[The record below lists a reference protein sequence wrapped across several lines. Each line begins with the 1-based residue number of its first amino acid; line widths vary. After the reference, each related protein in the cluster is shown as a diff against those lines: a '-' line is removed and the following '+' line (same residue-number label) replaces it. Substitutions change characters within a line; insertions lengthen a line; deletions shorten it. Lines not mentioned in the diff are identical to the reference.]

1 MEVKEFFKRLSKK
14 EYDTLEKELL
24 KDYRKNM
31 DIHSRFLLGICYS
44 KQYKRKD
51 DAIIIFKE
59 LMNTDSKHP
68 NMYLFV
74 AKHTQSNIESSKIIK
89 EGLKFFPDNARLKNQ
104 LLFYIDDTEKE
115 IYFEQL
121 KKNNEVSLSGLIR
134 MMSFYFKKEEYE
146 KAYLLIKELEITDDI
161 VPKADLKFLKILIP
175 YLAKKE
181 IDESVI
187 NSFIVVDN
195 NTLQGL
201 IVRLIEIDLK
211 DDNNIAKK
219 LLEQLNY
226 ISQYENPF
234 LEVVNL
240 TDDNHSFFAIAN
252 VFYTI
257 LNRLESKFDN
267 EIYKRKIKLISA
279 FQKLVWEED
288 FTKQYLRQTQKL
300 IEEELKKNNNNKV
313 LYSNLISIN
322 EKLGNNKKY
331 FDAYIR
337 GINYVGF
344 ENICFDNF
352 SDSELDYVVNYIT
365 TNVRIYDFNCNEH
378 QNLIENLIFSLHNR
392 KKYSSIVKISENIDY
407 KKLKYLNFGFE
418 LAFALNEHGKD
429 SKAKEIYEEY
439 LETHPN
445 SDAVLNNLGVIYENE
460 GNFEKALDYYEKS
473 ENLYPSKTSANNI
486 LRSKKLIEQRK
497 KEIEIE
503 EKSLEY
509 LQSENIWIINRIKL
523 FYEEADKTG
532 NIICPYKKLPI
543 VLKCNEEKANDVLK
557 QFVDKGYIFR
567 NKNHNYDT
575 NASVYKKNFS
585 IEKRINEMEKENELI
600 SSFTDNLNG
609 FTIDNL
615 LSIEYLK
622 ILSKLNS
629 VKKKKIKDI
638 FIRDYNE
645 LVFNY
650 LSSQQKTTILMSG
663 TIIELLLLYIL
674 DKQKVIEYKVGPKQ
688 KKKKVIE
695 MDITEML
702 EICDK
707 ERLIQN
713 TPQKFMD
720 GMKQFRNFIHP
731 GKELREKALDIDKS
745 TVELSFSIVNWLIL
759 NIDLK

>member
-1 MEVKEFFKRLSKK
+1 MEDREFFKRLSKK
-14 EYDTLEKELL
+14 EYDALEKELL
-24 KDYRKNM
+24 KDYRKTR

-44 KQYKRKD
+44 EQYKRKD
-51 DAIIIFKE
+51 DAITIFKE

-89 EGLKFFPDNARLKNQ
+89 EGLKFFPDNNRLKNQ
-104 LLFYIDDTEKE
+104 LLFYTDDNNKEK
-115 IYFEQL
+115 YFEQL
-121 KKNNEVSLSGLIR
+121 KKDNVVSLSGLIR
-134 MMSFYFKKEEYE
+134 MIAFYFKKEEYE
-146 KAYLLIKELEITDDI
+146 KASILMEELEITDNI
-161 VPKADLKFLKILIP
+161 VPKTDLEFLKILIP

-181 IDESVI
+181 INESAI

-211 DDNNIAKK
+211 DDNIIATK

-234 LEVVNL
+234 LEIINF
-240 TDDNHSFFAIAN
+240 TDENHSFFTIDN
-252 VFYTI
+252 IFYTI
-257 LNRLESKFDN
+257 LNRLECKFEND
-267 EIYKRKIKLISA
+267 IYKRKIKLISA
-279 FQKLVWEED
+279 FQKFLWEED
-288 FTKQYLRQTQKL
+288 VTKQFLRQTQKL
-300 IEEELKKNNNNKV
+300 IEEELKNNNDKA
-313 LYSNLISIN
+313 LYLNLININ

-337 GINYVGF
+337 GINYVGV

-352 SDSELDYVVNYIT
+352 NDSELDYVVNYII
-365 TNVRIYDFNCNEH
+365 TNVRIYDFNCNEY
-378 QNLIENLIFSLHNR
+378 QNLIQNLIFSLHNR
-392 KKYSSIVKISENIDY
+392 KQYSSIVKISENIDY

-418 LAFALNEHGKD
+418 LAYALKEQGKD

-439 LETHPN
+439 LEIHPN

-460 GNFEKALDYYEKS
+460 GDFEKALDYYEKS
-473 ENLYPSKTSANNI
+473 ENLSPSKISANNI
-486 LRSKKLIEQRK
+486 LRSKELIEQRK
-497 KEIEIE
+497 KEKELE

-509 LQSENIWIINRIKL
+509 LQLENIWIINRIKL
-523 FYEEADKTG
+523 FYEETDDVG

-543 VLKCNEEKANDVLK
+543 VLKCNEDKANDVLK
-557 QFVDKGYIFR
+557 QFIDKGYIFR

-585 IEKRINEMEKENELI
+585 IEKRINEMEKKNELI

-629 VKKKKIKDI
+629 IKKKTIKDI

-650 LSSQQKTTILMSG
+650 LSNQQKTTILMSG

-674 DKQKVIEYKVGPKQ
+674 DKQKVIKYKVGPKQ
-688 KKKKVIE
+688 KEKKVIE

-702 EICDK
+702 EVCDK
-707 ERLIQN
+707 EQLIQN
-713 TPQKFMD
+713 TPKKFMD

-731 GKELREKALDIDKS
+731 GKELREKTLDIDKS

-759 NIDLK
+759 NINLK

>member
-1 MEVKEFFKRLSKK
+1 MEDKEFFKRLSKK
-14 EYDTLEKELL
+14 EYDALEKELL
-24 KDYRKNM
+24 KDYRKTK
-31 DIHSRFLLGICYS
+31 DVHSRFLLGICYS
-44 KQYKRKD
+44 EQYKRKD
-51 DAIIIFKE
+51 DAITIFKD
-59 LMNTDSKHP
+59 LMNTDIKHP

-89 EGLKFFPDNARLKNQ
+89 EGLKFFPDNTRLKNE
-104 LLFYIDDTEKE
+104 LLFYIDDSEKE

-121 KKNNEVSLSGLIR
+121 RKNKEVSSSGLIR
-134 MMSFYFKKEEYE
+134 MISFYFKKEEYE
-146 KAYLLIKELEITDDI
+146 KSSLLMEELEITDNI
-161 VPKADLKFLKILIP
+161 VPKTDLEFLKIILP
-175 YLAKKE
+175 YLAQKE
-181 IDESVI
+181 IDENVI

-211 DDNNIAKK
+211 DDNVLATK

-234 LEVVNL
+234 LEIVDF
-240 TDDNHSFFAIAN
+240 TDGNHSFFTIDN
-252 VFYTI
+252 IFYTI

-267 EIYKRKIKLISA
+267 ETCKRKIKLISA
-279 FQKLVWEED
+279 FQKLSWEED
-288 FTKQYLRQTQKL
+288 VSKHYLKQIQKL
-300 IEEELKKNNNNKV
+300 IEEELKNNNDKS
-313 LYSNLISIN
+313 LYLNLININ

-331 FDAYIR
+331 FDVYIS
-337 GINYVGF
+337 GINYVGT
-344 ENICFDNF
+344 EDISFDNF
-352 SDSELDYVVNYIT
+352 NDSELDYVVNYIVS
-365 TNVRIYDFNCNEH
+365 NVRIYDFNCNDY
-378 QNLIENLIFSLHNR
+378 QNLIENLIFTLHNR
-392 KKYSSIVKISENIDY
+392 KQYSSVVKISENIDY

-418 LAFALNEHGKD
+418 LAFALKEQGKD
-429 SKAKEIYEEY
+429 SKAKELYEEY
-439 LETHPN
+439 LEMYPN

-460 GNFEKALDYYEKS
+460 GDFEKALEYYEKS
-473 ENLYPSKTSANNI
+473 EGLSPSKVSENNI
-486 LRSKKLIEQRK
+486 LRSKELIEQRK
-497 KEIEIE
+497 KEKEQE

-509 LQSENIWIINRIKL
+509 FQLENVWIINRIKL
-523 FYEEADKTG
+523 FYEEADDVG
-532 NIICPYKKLPI
+532 NIICPYKKLPL
-543 VLKCNEEKANDVLK
+543 VLKCNEDKANDVLK
-557 QFVDKGYIFR
+557 QFIDKGYVFR

-585 IEKRINEMEKENELI
+585 IEKRINEMEKENKLI

-629 VKKKKIKDI
+629 IKKKKIKDI

-650 LSSQQKTTILMSG
+650 LSNQQKTTILMSG

-674 DKQKVIEYKVGPKQ
+674 DKQKIIKYKVGAKQ
-688 KKKKVIE
+688 KEKKVTE

-702 EICDK
+702 EVCDK
-707 ERLIQN
+707 EQLIKN
-713 TPQKFMD
+713 APKKFMD

-731 GKELREKALDIDKS
+731 GKELREKTLDIDKS
-745 TVELSFSIVNWLIL
+745 TVELSFNIVNWLIL

>member
-1 MEVKEFFKRLSKK
+1 MEDKEFFKRLSKK
-14 EYDTLEKELL
+14 EYDALEKELL
-24 KDYRKNM
+24 KDYKKTK
-31 DIHSRFLLGICYS
+31 DVHSRFLLGICYS

-51 DAIIIFKE
+51 DAITIFKD
-59 LMNTDSKHP
+59 LMNTDIKHP

-89 EGLKFFPDNARLKNQ
+89 EGLKFFPDNTRLKNE
-104 LLFYIDDTEKE
+104 LLFYIDDSEKE

-121 KKNNEVSLSGLIR
+121 RKNKEVSSSGLIR
-134 MMSFYFKKEEYE
+134 MISFYFKKEEYE
-146 KAYLLIKELEITDDI
+146 KASLLMKELEITDNI
-161 VPKADLKFLKILIP
+161 VSKTDLEFLKIVLP
-175 YLAKKE
+175 YLAQKE
-181 IDESVI
+181 IDENVI

-211 DDNNIAKK
+211 DDNVLATK

-226 ISQYENPF
+226 ISQYEKPF
-234 LEVVNL
+234 LEIVDF
-240 TDDNHSFFAIAN
+240 TDGNHSFFTIDN
-252 VFYTI
+252 IFYTI

-267 EIYKRKIKLISA
+267 ETCKRKIKLISA
-279 FQKLVWEED
+279 FQKLSWEED
-288 FTKQYLRQTQKL
+288 VSKHYLKQIQKL
-300 IEEELKKNNNNKV
+300 IEEELKNNNDKS
-313 LYSNLISIN
+313 LYLNLININ

-331 FDAYIR
+331 FDVYIS
-337 GINYVGF
+337 GINYVGT
-344 ENICFDNF
+344 EDISFDNF
-352 SDSELDYVVNYIT
+352 NDSELDYVVNYIVS
-365 TNVRIYDFNCNEH
+365 NVRIYDFNCNKY
-378 QNLIENLIFSLHNR
+378 QKLIENLIFTLHNR
-392 KKYSSIVKISENIDY
+392 KQYSSVVKISENIDY

-418 LAFALNEHGKD
+418 LAFALKEQGKD
-429 SKAKEIYEEY
+429 SKAKELYEEY
-439 LETHPN
+439 LEMYPN

-460 GNFEKALDYYEKS
+460 GDFEKALEYYEKS
-473 ENLYPSKTSANNI
+473 ESLSPSKVSENNI
-486 LRSKKLIEQRK
+486 LRSKELIGQRK
-497 KEIEIE
+497 KEKEQE

-509 LQSENIWIINRIKL
+509 FQLENVWIINRIKL
-523 FYEEADKTG
+523 FYEEADDVG
-532 NIICPYKKLPI
+532 NIICPYKKLPL
-543 VLKCNEEKANDVLK
+543 VLKCNEDKANDVLK
-557 QFVDKGYIFR
+557 QFIDKGYVFR

-585 IEKRINEMEKENELI
+585 IEKRINEMEKENKLI

-629 VKKKKIKDI
+629 IKKKKIKDI

-650 LSSQQKTTILMSG
+650 LSNQQKTTILMSG

-674 DKQKVIEYKVGPKQ
+674 DKQKIIKYKVGTKQ
-688 KKKKVIE
+688 KEKKVTE

-702 EICDK
+702 EVCDK
-707 ERLIQN
+707 EQLIKN
-713 TPQKFMD
+713 APKKFMD

-731 GKELREKALDIDKS
+731 GKELREKTLDIDKS
-745 TVELSFSIVNWLIL
+745 TVELSFNIVNWLIL

>member
-1 MEVKEFFKRLSKK
+1 L
-14 EYDTLEKELL
+14 
-24 KDYRKNM
+24 
-31 DIHSRFLLGICYS
+31 
-44 KQYKRKD
+44 
-51 DAIIIFKE
+51 
-59 LMNTDSKHP
+59 
-68 NMYLFV
+68 
-74 AKHTQSNIESSKIIK
+74 
-89 EGLKFFPDNARLKNQ
+89 GLKFFPDNNRLKNQ
-104 LLFYIDDTEKE
+104 LLFYIDDNNKEK
-115 IYFEQL
+115 YFEQL
-121 KKNNEVSLSGLIR
+121 KKDNAVSLSGLIR
-134 MMSFYFKKEEYE
+134 MIALYFKKEEYE
-146 KAYLLIKELEITDDI
+146 KASLLIEELEITDDI
-161 VPKADLKFLKILIP
+161 VPKTDLEFLKILIP

-181 IDESVI
+181 INESTI
-187 NSFIVVDN
+187 NSFIVLDN

-211 DDNNIAKK
+211 DDNILATK

-234 LEVVNL
+234 LEIINF
-240 TDDNHSFFAIAN
+240 TDENHSFFSIDN
-252 VFYTI
+252 IFYNI
-257 LNRLESKFDN
+257 LNRLESKFEND
-267 EIYKRKIKLISA
+267 ICKRKIKLIGA
-279 FQKLVWEED
+279 FQKFIWEED
-288 FTKQYLRQTQKL
+288 VTRQFLKQTQKL
-300 IEEELKKNNNNKV
+300 VEEELKNNNDKS
-313 LYSNLISIN
+313 LYLNLININ

-337 GINYVGF
+337 GINYIGV

-352 SDSELDYVVNYIT
+352 NDSELDYVVNYII
-365 TNVRIYDFNCNEH
+365 TNVRIYDFNCNEY
-378 QNLIENLIFSLHNR
+378 QNLIENLVFSLHNR
-392 KKYSSIVKISENIDY
+392 KQYSSIVKISENIDY

-418 LAFALNEHGKD
+418 LAFALKEQGKD
-429 SKAKEIYEEY
+429 SKAKEIYEKY
-439 LETHPN
+439 LEIHPN

-460 GNFEKALDYYEKS
+460 GDFEKALDYYEKS
-473 ENLYPSKTSANNI
+473 ENLSPSKVSANNI
-486 LRSKKLIEQRK
+486 LRSKELIEQRK
-497 KEIEIE
+497 KEKELE

-509 LQSENIWIINRIKL
+509 LQLENIWIINRIKL
-523 FYEEADKTG
+523 FYEEADDVG

-543 VLKCNEEKANDVLK
+543 VLKCNEDKANDVLK
-557 QFVDKGYIFR
+557 QFIDKGYIFR

-629 VKKKKIKDI
+629 IKKKTIKDI

-650 LSSQQKTTILMSG
+650 LSNQKKTTILMSG

-674 DKQKVIEYKVGPKQ
+674 DKQKIIKYKVGPKQ
-688 KKKKVIE
+688 KEKKVIE
-695 MDITEML
+695 MDITEMI
-702 EICDK
+702 EVCDK
-707 ERLIQN
+707 EQLIQN
-713 TPQKFMD
+713 TPKKFMD

-731 GKELREKALDIDKS
+731 GKELREKTFDIDKS

-759 NIDLK
+759 NINLK

>member
-1 MEVKEFFKRLSKK
+1 MEDKEFFKRLSKK
-14 EYDTLEKELL
+14 EYDALEKELL
-24 KDYRKNM
+24 KDYRKTK
-31 DIHSRFLLGICYS
+31 DVHSRFLLGICYS
-44 KQYKRKD
+44 EQYKRKD
-51 DAIIIFKE
+51 DAITIFKD
-59 LMNTDSKHP
+59 LMNTDIKHP

-89 EGLKFFPDNARLKNQ
+89 EGLKFFPDNTRLKNE
-104 LLFYIDDTEKE
+104 LLFYIDDSEKE

-121 KKNNEVSLSGLIR
+121 RKNKEVSSSGLIR
-134 MMSFYFKKEEYE
+134 MISFYFKKEEYE
-146 KAYLLIKELEITDDI
+146 KASLLMKELEITDNI
-161 VPKADLKFLKILIP
+161 VSKTDLEFLKIVLP
-175 YLAKKE
+175 YLAQKE
-181 IDESVI
+181 IDENVI

-211 DDNNIAKK
+211 DDNVLATK

-234 LEVVNL
+234 LEIVDF
-240 TDDNHSFFAIAN
+240 TDRNHSFFTIDN
-252 VFYTI
+252 IFYTV

-267 EIYKRKIKLISA
+267 ETCKRKIKLISA
-279 FQKLVWEED
+279 FQKLSWEED
-288 FTKQYLRQTQKL
+288 VSKHYLKQIQKL
-300 IEEELKKNNNNKV
+300 IEEELKNNDDKS
-313 LYSNLISIN
+313 LYLNLININ

-331 FDAYIR
+331 FDVYIS
-337 GINYVGF
+337 GINYVGT
-344 ENICFDNF
+344 EDISFDNF
-352 SDSELDYVVNYIT
+352 NDSELDYVVNYIVS
-365 TNVRIYDFNCNEH
+365 NARIYDFNCNKY
-378 QNLIENLIFSLHNR
+378 QKLIENLIFTLHNR
-392 KKYSSIVKISENIDY
+392 KQYSSVVKISENIDY

-418 LAFALNEHGKD
+418 LAYALKEQGKD
-429 SKAKEIYEEY
+429 SKAKELYEEY
-439 LETHPN
+439 LEMYPN

-460 GNFEKALDYYEKS
+460 GDFEKALEYYEKS
-473 ENLYPSKTSANNI
+473 ESLSPSKVSENNI
-486 LRSKKLIEQRK
+486 LRSKELIEQRK
-497 KEIEIE
+497 KEKEQE

-509 LQSENIWIINRIKL
+509 FQLENVWIINRIKL
-523 FYEEADKTG
+523 FYEEADDVG
-532 NIICPYKKLPI
+532 NIICPYKKLPL
-543 VLKCNEEKANDVLK
+543 VLKCNEDKANDVLK
-557 QFVDKGYIFR
+557 QFIDKGYVFR

-585 IEKRINEMEKENELI
+585 IEKRINEMEKENKLI

-629 VKKKKIKDI
+629 IKKKKIKDI

-650 LSSQQKTTILMSG
+650 LSNQQKTTILMSG

-674 DKQKVIEYKVGPKQ
+674 DKQKIIKYKVGTKQ
-688 KKKKVIE
+688 KEKKVTE

-702 EICDK
+702 EVCDK
-707 ERLIQN
+707 EQLIKN
-713 TPQKFMD
+713 APKKFMD

-731 GKELREKALDIDKS
+731 GKELREKTLDIDKS
-745 TVELSFSIVNWLIL
+745 TVELSFNIVNWLIL

>member
-1 MEVKEFFKRLSKK
+1 MEDKEFFKRLSKK
-14 EYDTLEKELL
+14 EYDALEKELL
-24 KDYRKNM
+24 KDYRKTK
-31 DIHSRFLLGICYS
+31 DVHSRFLLGICYS
-44 KQYKRKD
+44 EQYKRKD
-51 DAIIIFKE
+51 DAITIFKD
-59 LMNTDSKHP
+59 LMNTDIKHP

-89 EGLKFFPDNARLKNQ
+89 EGLKFFPDNTRLKNE
-104 LLFYIDDTEKE
+104 LLFYIDDSEKE

-121 KKNNEVSLSGLIR
+121 RKNKEVSSSGLIR
-134 MMSFYFKKEEYE
+134 MISFYFKKEEYE
-146 KAYLLIKELEITDDI
+146 KASLLMEELEITDNI
-161 VPKADLKFLKILIP
+161 VPKTYLEFLKIILP
-175 YLAKKE
+175 YLAQKE
-181 IDESVI
+181 IDENVI

-211 DDNNIAKK
+211 DDNVLATK

-234 LEVVNL
+234 LEIVDF
-240 TDDNHSFFAIAN
+240 TDGNHSFFTIDN
-252 VFYTI
+252 IFYTI

-267 EIYKRKIKLISA
+267 ETCKRKIKLISA
-279 FQKLVWEED
+279 FQKLSWEED
-288 FTKQYLRQTQKL
+288 VSKHYLKQIQKL
-300 IEEELKKNNNNKV
+300 IEEELKNNNDKS
-313 LYSNLISIN
+313 LYLNLININ

-331 FDAYIR
+331 FDVYIS
-337 GINYVGF
+337 GINYVGT
-344 ENICFDNF
+344 EDISFDNF
-352 SDSELDYVVNYIT
+352 NDSELDYVVNYIVS
-365 TNVRIYDFNCNEH
+365 NVRIYDFNCNEY
-378 QNLIENLIFSLHNR
+378 QNLIENLIFTLHNR
-392 KKYSSIVKISENIDY
+392 KQYSSVVKISENIDY

-418 LAFALNEHGKD
+418 LAFALREQGKD
-429 SKAKEIYEEY
+429 SKAKELYEEY
-439 LETHPN
+439 LEMYPN

-460 GNFEKALDYYEKS
+460 GDFEKALEYYEKS
-473 ENLYPSKTSANNI
+473 ESLSPSKVSENNI
-486 LRSKKLIEQRK
+486 LRSKELIEQRK
-497 KEIEIE
+497 KEKEQE

-509 LQSENIWIINRIKL
+509 FQLENVWIINRIKL
-523 FYEEADKTG
+523 FYEEADDVG
-532 NIICPYKKLPI
+532 NIICPYKKLPL
-543 VLKCNEEKANDVLK
+543 VLKCNEDKANEVLK
-557 QFVDKGYIFR
+557 QFIDKGYVFR

-585 IEKRINEMEKENELI
+585 IEKRINEMEKENKLI

-629 VKKKKIKDI
+629 IKKKKIKDI

-650 LSSQQKTTILMSG
+650 LSNQQKTTILMSG

-674 DKQKVIEYKVGPKQ
+674 DKQKIIKYKVGTKQ
-688 KKKKVIE
+688 KEKKVTE

-702 EICDK
+702 EVCDK
-707 ERLIQN
+707 EQLIKN
-713 TPQKFMD
+713 APKKFMD

-731 GKELREKALDIDKS
+731 GKELREKTLDIDKS
-745 TVELSFSIVNWLIL
+745 TVELSFNIVNWLIL

>member
-1 MEVKEFFKRLSKK
+1 MEDKEFFKRLSKK
-14 EYDTLEKELL
+14 EYDALEKELL
-24 KDYRKNM
+24 KDYRKTK
-31 DIHSRFLLGICYS
+31 DVHSRFLLGICYS

-51 DAIIIFKE
+51 DAITIFKD
-59 LMNTDSKHP
+59 LMNTDIKHP

-89 EGLKFFPDNARLKNQ
+89 EGLKFFPDNTRLKNE
-104 LLFYIDDTEKE
+104 LLFYIDDSEKE

-121 KKNNEVSLSGLIR
+121 RKNKEVSSSGLIR
-134 MMSFYFKKEEYE
+134 MISFYFKKEEYE
-146 KAYLLIKELEITDDI
+146 KASLLMKELEITDNI
-161 VPKADLKFLKILIP
+161 VSKTDLEFLKIVLP
-175 YLAKKE
+175 YLAQKE
-181 IDESVI
+181 IDENVI

-211 DDNNIAKK
+211 DDNVLATK

-226 ISQYENPF
+226 ISQYEKPF
-234 LEVVNL
+234 LEIVDF
-240 TDDNHSFFAIAN
+240 TDGNHSFFTIDN
-252 VFYTI
+252 IFYTI

-267 EIYKRKIKLISA
+267 ETCKRKIKLISA
-279 FQKLVWEED
+279 FQKLSWEED
-288 FTKQYLRQTQKL
+288 VSKHYLKQIQKL
-300 IEEELKKNNNNKV
+300 IEEELKNNTDKS
-313 LYSNLISIN
+313 LYLNLININ

-331 FDAYIR
+331 FDVYIS
-337 GINYVGF
+337 GINYVGT
-344 ENICFDNF
+344 EDISFDNF
-352 SDSELDYVVNYIT
+352 NDSELDYVVNYIVS
-365 TNVRIYDFNCNEH
+365 NVRIYDFNCNKY
-378 QNLIENLIFSLHNR
+378 QKLIENLIFTLHNR
-392 KKYSSIVKISENIDY
+392 KQYSSVVKISENIDY

-418 LAFALNEHGKD
+418 LAFALKEQGKD
-429 SKAKEIYEEY
+429 SKAKELYEEY
-439 LETHPN
+439 LEMYPN

-460 GNFEKALDYYEKS
+460 GDFEKALEYYEKS
-473 ENLYPSKTSANNI
+473 ESLSPSKVSENNI
-486 LRSKKLIEQRK
+486 LRSKELIGQRK
-497 KEIEIE
+497 KEKEQE

-509 LQSENIWIINRIKL
+509 FQLENVWIINRIKL
-523 FYEEADKTG
+523 FYEEADDVG
-532 NIICPYKKLPI
+532 NIICPYKKLPL
-543 VLKCNEEKANDVLK
+543 VLKCNEDKANDVLK
-557 QFVDKGYIFR
+557 QFIDKGYVFR

-585 IEKRINEMEKENELI
+585 IEKRINEMEKENKLI

-629 VKKKKIKDI
+629 IKKKKIKDI

-650 LSSQQKTTILMSG
+650 LSNQQKTTILMSG

-674 DKQKVIEYKVGPKQ
+674 DKQKIIKYKVGTKQ
-688 KKKKVIE
+688 KEKKVTE

-702 EICDK
+702 EVCDK
-707 ERLIQN
+707 EQLIKN
-713 TPQKFMD
+713 APKKFMD

-731 GKELREKALDIDKS
+731 GKELREKTLDIDKS
-745 TVELSFSIVNWLIL
+745 TVELSFNIVNWLIL

>member
-1 MEVKEFFKRLSKK
+1 MEDREFFKRLSKK
-14 EYDTLEKELL
+14 EYDALEKELL
-24 KDYRKNM
+24 KDYRKTR

-44 KQYKRKD
+44 EQYKRKD
-51 DAIIIFKE
+51 DAITIFKE

-89 EGLKFFPDNARLKNQ
+89 EGLKFFPDNNRLKNQ
-104 LLFYIDDTEKE
+104 LLFYTDDNNKEK
-115 IYFEQL
+115 YFEQL
-121 KKNNEVSLSGLIR
+121 KKDNVVSLSGLIR
-134 MMSFYFKKEEYE
+134 MIAFYFKKEEYE
-146 KAYLLIKELEITDDI
+146 KASILMEELEITDNI
-161 VPKADLKFLKILIP
+161 VPKTDLEFLKILIP

-181 IDESVI
+181 INESAI

-211 DDNNIAKK
+211 DDNIIATK

-234 LEVVNL
+234 LEIINF
-240 TDDNHSFFAIAN
+240 TDENHSFFTIDN
-252 VFYTI
+252 IFYTI
-257 LNRLESKFDN
+257 LNRLECKFEND
-267 EIYKRKIKLISA
+267 IYKRKIKLISA
-279 FQKLVWEED
+279 FQKFLWEED
-288 FTKQYLRQTQKL
+288 VTKQFLRQTQKL
-300 IEEELKKNNNNKV
+300 IEEELKNNNDKA
-313 LYSNLISIN
+313 LYLNLININ

-337 GINYVGF
+337 GINYVGV

-352 SDSELDYVVNYIT
+352 NDSELDYVVNYII
-365 TNVRIYDFNCNEH
+365 TNVRIYDFNCNEY
-378 QNLIENLIFSLHNR
+378 QNLIQNLIFSLHNR
-392 KKYSSIVKISENIDY
+392 KQYSSIVKISENIDY

-418 LAFALNEHGKD
+418 LAYALKEQGKD

-439 LETHPN
+439 LEIHPN

-460 GNFEKALDYYEKS
+460 GDFEKALDYYEKS
-473 ENLYPSKTSANNI
+473 ENLSPSKISANNI
-486 LRSKKLIEQRK
+486 LRSKELIEQRK
-497 KEIEIE
+497 KEKELE

-509 LQSENIWIINRIKL
+509 LQLENIWIINRIKL
-523 FYEEADKTG
+523 FYEEADDVG

-543 VLKCNEEKANDVLK
+543 VLKCNEDKANDVLK
-557 QFVDKGYIFR
+557 QFIDKGYIFR

-629 VKKKKIKDI
+629 IKKKTIKDI

-650 LSSQQKTTILMSG
+650 LSNQQKTTILMSG

-674 DKQKVIEYKVGPKQ
+674 DKQKVIKYKVGPKQ
-688 KKKKVIE
+688 KEKKVIE

-702 EICDK
+702 EVCDK
-707 ERLIQN
+707 EQLIQN
-713 TPQKFMD
+713 TPKKFMD

-731 GKELREKALDIDKS
+731 GKELREKTLDIDKS

-759 NIDLK
+759 NINLK

>member
-1 MEVKEFFKRLSKK
+1 MEDREFFKRLSKK
-14 EYDTLEKELL
+14 EYDALEKELL
-24 KDYRKNM
+24 KDYRKTR

-44 KQYKRKD
+44 EQYKRKD
-51 DAIIIFKE
+51 DAITIFKE

-89 EGLKFFPDNARLKNQ
+89 EGLKFFPDNNRLKNQ
-104 LLFYIDDTEKE
+104 LLFYTDDNNKEK
-115 IYFEQL
+115 YFEQL
-121 KKNNEVSLSGLIR
+121 KKDNVVSLSGLIR
-134 MMSFYFKKEEYE
+134 MIAFYFKKEEYE
-146 KAYLLIKELEITDDI
+146 KASILMEELEITDNI
-161 VPKADLKFLKILIP
+161 VPKTDLEFLKILIP

-181 IDESVI
+181 INESAI

-211 DDNNIAKK
+211 DDNIIATK

-234 LEVVNL
+234 LEIINF
-240 TDDNHSFFAIAN
+240 TDENHSFFTIDN
-252 VFYTI
+252 IFYTI
-257 LNRLESKFDN
+257 LNRLECKFEND
-267 EIYKRKIKLISA
+267 IYKRKIKLISA
-279 FQKLVWEED
+279 FQKFLWEED
-288 FTKQYLRQTQKL
+288 VTKQFLRQTQKL
-300 IEEELKKNNNNKV
+300 IEEELKNNNDKA
-313 LYSNLISIN
+313 LYLNLININ

-337 GINYVGF
+337 GINYVGV

-352 SDSELDYVVNYIT
+352 NDSELDYVVNYII
-365 TNVRIYDFNCNEH
+365 TNVRIYDFNCNEY
-378 QNLIENLIFSLHNR
+378 QNLIQNLIFSLHNR
-392 KKYSSIVKISENIDY
+392 KQYSSIVKISENIDY

-418 LAFALNEHGKD
+418 LAYALKEQGKD

-439 LETHPN
+439 LEIHPN

-460 GNFEKALDYYEKS
+460 GDFEKALDYYEKS
-473 ENLYPSKTSANNI
+473 ENLSPSKISANNI
-486 LRSKKLIEQRK
+486 LRSKELIEQRK
-497 KEIEIE
+497 KEKELE

-509 LQSENIWIINRIKL
+509 LQLENIWIINRIKL
-523 FYEEADKTG
+523 FYEETDDVG

-543 VLKCNEEKANDVLK
+543 VLKCNEDKANDVLK
-557 QFVDKGYIFR
+557 QFIDKGYIFR

-629 VKKKKIKDI
+629 IKKKTIKDI

-650 LSSQQKTTILMSG
+650 LSNQQKTTILMSG

-674 DKQKVIEYKVGPKQ
+674 DKQKVIKYKVGPKQ
-688 KKKKVIE
+688 KEKKVIE

-702 EICDK
+702 EVCDK
-707 ERLIQN
+707 EQLIQN
-713 TPQKFMD
+713 TPKKFMD

-731 GKELREKALDIDKS
+731 GKELREKTLDIDKS

-759 NIDLK
+759 NINLK

>member
-1 MEVKEFFKRLSKK
+1 MEDKEFFKRLSKK
-14 EYDTLEKELL
+14 EYDALEKELL
-24 KDYRKNM
+24 KDYRKTK
-31 DIHSRFLLGICYS
+31 DVHSRFLLGICYS

-51 DAIIIFKE
+51 DAITIFKD
-59 LMNTDSKHP
+59 LMNTDIKHP

-89 EGLKFFPDNARLKNQ
+89 EGLKFFPDNTRLKNE
-104 LLFYIDDTEKE
+104 LLFYIDDSEKE

-121 KKNNEVSLSGLIR
+121 RKNKEVSSSGLIR
-134 MMSFYFKKEEYE
+134 MISFYFKKEEYE
-146 KAYLLIKELEITDDI
+146 KASLLMKELEITDNI
-161 VPKADLKFLKILIP
+161 VSKTDLEFLKIVLP
-175 YLAKKE
+175 YLAQKE
-181 IDESVI
+181 IDENVI

-211 DDNNIAKK
+211 DDNVLATK

-226 ISQYENPF
+226 ISQYEKPF
-234 LEVVNL
+234 LEIVDF
-240 TDDNHSFFAIAN
+240 TDGNHSFFTIDN
-252 VFYTI
+252 IFYTI

-267 EIYKRKIKLISA
+267 ETCKRKIKLISA
-279 FQKLVWEED
+279 FQKLSWEED
-288 FTKQYLRQTQKL
+288 VSKHYLKQIQKL
-300 IEEELKKNNNNKV
+300 IEEELKNNNDKS
-313 LYSNLISIN
+313 LYLNLININ

-331 FDAYIR
+331 FDVYIS
-337 GINYVGF
+337 GINYVGT
-344 ENICFDNF
+344 EDISFDNF
-352 SDSELDYVVNYIT
+352 NDSELDYVVNYIVS
-365 TNVRIYDFNCNEH
+365 NVRIYDFNCNKY
-378 QNLIENLIFSLHNR
+378 QKLIENLIFTLHNR
-392 KKYSSIVKISENIDY
+392 KQYSSVVKISENIDY

-418 LAFALNEHGKD
+418 LAFALKEQGKD
-429 SKAKEIYEEY
+429 SKAKELYEEY
-439 LETHPN
+439 LEMYPN

-460 GNFEKALDYYEKS
+460 GDFEKALEYYEKS
-473 ENLYPSKTSANNI
+473 ESLSPSKVSENNI
-486 LRSKKLIEQRK
+486 LRSKELIGQRK
-497 KEIEIE
+497 KEKEQE

-509 LQSENIWIINRIKL
+509 FQLENVWIINRIKL
-523 FYEEADKTG
+523 FYEEADDVG
-532 NIICPYKKLPI
+532 NIICPYKKLPL
-543 VLKCNEEKANDVLK
+543 VLKCNEDKANDVLK
-557 QFVDKGYIFR
+557 QFIDKGYVFR

-585 IEKRINEMEKENELI
+585 IEKRINEMEKENKLI

-629 VKKKKIKDI
+629 IKKKKIKDI

-650 LSSQQKTTILMSG
+650 LSNQQKTTILMSG

-674 DKQKVIEYKVGPKQ
+674 DKQKIIKYKVGTKQ
-688 KKKKVIE
+688 KEKKVTE

-702 EICDK
+702 EVCDK
-707 ERLIQN
+707 EQLIKN
-713 TPQKFMD
+713 APKKFMD

-731 GKELREKALDIDKS
+731 GKELREKTLDIDKS
-745 TVELSFSIVNWLIL
+745 TVELSFNIVNWLIL

>member
-1 MEVKEFFKRLSKK
+1 MEDKEFFKRLSKK
-14 EYDTLEKELL
+14 EYDALEKELL
-24 KDYRKNM
+24 KDYRKTRN
-31 DIHSRFLLGICYS
+31 IHSRFLLGICYS
-44 KQYKRKD
+44 EQYKRKD

-89 EGLKFFPDNARLKNQ
+89 EGLKFFSDNTRLKNQ
-104 LLFYIDDTEKE
+104 LLFYIDDSEKE

-121 KKNNEVSLSGLIR
+121 KNNNEVSLSGLIK
-134 MMSFYFKKEEYE
+134 MMSFYFKKEDYE

-161 VPKADLKFLKILIP
+161 VPKADLEFLKILIP

-181 IDESVI
+181 IDESAI

-211 DDNNIAKK
+211 ENNVIATK

-234 LEVVNL
+234 LEIVNF
-240 TDDNHSFFAIAN
+240 TDGNHSFFSIDN
-252 VFYTI
+252 IFYTI
-257 LNRLESKFDN
+257 LNKLESKFDN

-279 FQKLVWEED
+279 FQKLVWVED

-300 IEEELKKNNNNKV
+300 IEEELKNKNDKS
-313 LYSNLISIN
+313 LYSNLININ
-322 EKLGNNKKY
+322 EKLRNNKKY

-337 GINYVGF
+337 GINYVGV
-344 ENICFDNF
+344 ESICFDNF
-352 SDSELDYVVNYIT
+352 NDSELDYVVNYIT
-365 TNVRIYDFNCNEH
+365 TNVRIYDFNCNEY

-392 KKYSSIVKISENIDY
+392 KQYGSIVKIAENIDY

-418 LAFALNEHGKD
+418 LAFALKEQGKD

-439 LETHPN
+439 LEAHPN

-460 GNFEKALDYYEKS
+460 GDFEKALDYYEKS
-473 ENLYPSKTSANNI
+473 ENLSPSKVSANNI
-486 LRSKKLIEQRK
+486 LRSKELIEQRK
-497 KEIEIE
+497 KEKEAE

-509 LQSENIWIINRIKL
+509 LQLENIWIINRIKL
-523 FYEEADKTG
+523 FYEEADDTG

-609 FTIDNL
+609 FTMDNL

-629 VKKKKIKDI
+629 IKKKTIKDI

-650 LSSQQKTTILMSG
+650 LSNQQKTTILMSG

-674 DKQKVIEYKVGPKQ
+674 DKQKVIKYKVGPKQ
-688 KKKKVIE
+688 KEKKVIE

-702 EICDK
+702 EVCDK
-707 ERLIQN
+707 EHLIQN
-713 TPQKFMD
+713 TPKKFMD

-731 GKELREKALDIDKS
+731 GKELREKTLDIDKS
-745 TVELSFSIVNWLIL
+745 TVELSFSMVNWLIL
-759 NIDLK
+759 NINLK

>member
-1 MEVKEFFKRLSKK
+1 MEDKDFFKRLSKK
-14 EYDTLEKELL
+14 EYDALEKELL
-24 KDYRKNM
+24 KDYRKTR

-44 KQYKRKD
+44 EQYKRKD
-51 DAIIIFKE
+51 DAIAIFKE
-59 LMNTDSKHP
+59 LMNTDRKHP

-74 AKHTQSNIESSKIIK
+74 AKHTQSDIESSKIIK
-89 EGLKFFPDNARLKNQ
+89 EGLKFFHDNNRLKNQ
-104 LLFYIDDTEKE
+104 LLFYIDDNNKEK
-115 IYFEQL
+115 YFEQL
-121 KKNNEVSLSGLIR
+121 KKDNAVSLSGLIR
-134 MMSFYFKKEEYE
+134 MIALYFKKEEYE
-146 KAYLLIKELEITDDI
+146 KASLLIEELEITDDI
-161 VPKADLKFLKILIP
+161 VPKTDLEFLKILIP

-181 IDESVI
+181 INESTI
-187 NSFIVVDN
+187 NSFIVLDN

-211 DDNNIAKK
+211 DDNILATK

-234 LEVVNL
+234 LEIINF
-240 TDDNHSFFAIAN
+240 TDENHSFFSIDN
-252 VFYTI
+252 IFYNI
-257 LNRLESKFDN
+257 LNRLESKFEND
-267 EIYKRKIKLISA
+267 ICKRKIKLIGA
-279 FQKLVWEED
+279 FQKFIWEED
-288 FTKQYLRQTQKL
+288 VTRQFLKQTQKL
-300 IEEELKKNNNNKV
+300 VEEELKNNNDKS
-313 LYSNLISIN
+313 LYLNLININ

-337 GINYVGF
+337 GINYIGV

-352 SDSELDYVVNYIT
+352 NDSELDYVVNYII
-365 TNVRIYDFNCNEH
+365 TNVRIYDFNCNEY
-378 QNLIENLIFSLHNR
+378 QNLIENLVFSLHNR
-392 KKYSSIVKISENIDY
+392 KQYSSIVKISENIDY

-418 LAFALNEHGKD
+418 LAFALKEQGKD
-429 SKAKEIYEEY
+429 SKAKEIYEKY
-439 LETHPN
+439 LEIHPN

-460 GNFEKALDYYEKS
+460 GDFEKALDYYEKS
-473 ENLYPSKTSANNI
+473 ENLSPSKVSANNI
-486 LRSKKLIEQRK
+486 LRSKELIEQRK
-497 KEIEIE
+497 KEKELE

-509 LQSENIWIINRIKL
+509 LQLENIWIINRIKL
-523 FYEEADKTG
+523 FYEEADDVG

-543 VLKCNEEKANDVLK
+543 VLKCNEDKANDVLK
-557 QFVDKGYIFR
+557 QFIDKGYIFR

-600 SSFTDNLNG
+600 SSFTDHLNG

-629 VKKKKIKDI
+629 IKKKTIKDI

-650 LSSQQKTTILMSG
+650 LSNQKKTTILMSG

-674 DKQKVIEYKVGPKQ
+674 DKQKIIKYKVGPKQ
-688 KKKKVIE
+688 KEKKVIE
-695 MDITEML
+695 MDITEMI
-702 EICDK
+702 EVCDK
-707 ERLIQN
+707 EQLIQN
-713 TPQKFMD
+713 TPKKFMD

-731 GKELREKALDIDKS
+731 GKELREKTFDIDKS

-759 NIDLK
+759 NINLK

>member
-1 MEVKEFFKRLSKK
+1 MEDKEFFKRLSKK
-14 EYDTLEKELL
+14 EFDALEKDLL
-24 KDYRKNM
+24 KDYRKTRN
-31 DIHSRFLLGICYS
+31 IHSKFLLGICYS
-44 KQYKRKD
+44 EQYKRKD

-89 EGLKFFPDNARLKNQ
+89 EGLKFFPDNTRLKNK
-104 LLFYIDDTEKE
+104 LLFYIDDCEKE

-121 KKNNEVSLSGLIR
+121 KKNNEVSLSGLIK
-134 MMSFYFKKEEYE
+134 MMSFYFNKGEYE

-161 VPKADLKFLKILIP
+161 APKANLEFLKILIP
-175 YLAKKE
+175 YLAQKE
-181 IDESVI
+181 IDKSAI

-211 DDNNIAKK
+211 EDNAIATK

-226 ISQYENPF
+226 ISHYEYPF
-234 LEVVNL
+234 LEIINL
-240 TDDNHSFFAIAN
+240 TDGNYFCFTIDNI
-252 VFYTI
+252 FYII
-257 LNRLESKFDN
+257 LNRLENKFDN
-267 EIYKRKIKLISA
+267 EIYKSKIKLIGA
-279 FQKLVWEED
+279 FQKLMWEED

-300 IEEELKKNNNNKV
+300 IEKELKNNNDKA
-313 LYSNLISIN
+313 LYSNLININ
-322 EKLGNNKKY
+322 KKLGNNKKY

-337 GINYVGF
+337 GINYVGV

-352 SDSELDYVVNYIT
+352 NDSELDYVVNYIT
-365 TNVRIYDFNCNEH
+365 TNVRIYDFNCNKY
-378 QNLIENLIFSLHNR
+378 QNLIENLVFSLHNR
-392 KKYSSIVKISENIDY
+392 KQYSSIVKIAENIDY

-418 LAFALNEHGKD
+418 LAFALKEQGKE
-429 SKAKEIYEEY
+429 SKAKVIYEEY
-439 LETHPN
+439 LEAHPN

-460 GNFEKALDYYEKS
+460 GDFEKALDYYEKS
-473 ENLYPSKTSANNI
+473 ESLSPSKISANNI
-486 LRSKKLIEQRK
+486 LRIKELIEQRK
-497 KEIEIE
+497 KEKEIE

-509 LQSENIWIINRIKL
+509 LQLENIWIINRIKL
-523 FYEEADKTG
+523 FYEEADDTG

-543 VLKCNEEKANDVLK
+543 VLKCNEEKANNVLR

-567 NKNHNYDT
+567 NKNHSYDT

-609 FTIDNL
+609 FTMDNL

-622 ILSKLNS
+622 ILSKLNYI
-629 VKKKKIKDI
+629 KKKKIKDI

-650 LSSQQKTTILMSG
+650 LSNQQKTTILMSG
-663 TIIELLLLYIL
+663 TIIELFLLYIL
-674 DKQKVIEYKVGPKQ
+674 DKQKVIKYKVGPKQ
-688 KKKKVIE
+688 KEKKVIE

-702 EICDK
+702 EVCDK
-707 ERLIQN
+707 EHLIQN
-713 TPQKFMD
+713 TPKKFMD
-720 GMKQFRNFIHP
+720 GMKHFRNFIHP
-731 GKELREKALDIDKS
+731 GKELREKTLDIDKS
-745 TVELSFSIVNWLIL
+745 TVELSFNIVNWLIL
-759 NIDLK
+759 NINLK

>member
-1 MEVKEFFKRLSKK
+1 M
-14 EYDTLEKELL
+14 
-24 KDYRKNM
+24 
-31 DIHSRFLLGICYS
+31 I
-44 KQYKRKD
+44 
-51 DAIIIFKE
+51 A
-59 LMNTDSKHP
+59 
-68 NMYLFV
+68 
-74 AKHTQSNIESSKIIK
+74 
-89 EGLKFFPDNARLKNQ
+89 
-104 LLFYIDDTEKE
+104 
-115 IYFEQL
+115 
-121 KKNNEVSLSGLIR
+121 
-134 MMSFYFKKEEYE
+134 FYFKKEEYE
-146 KAYLLIKELEITDDI
+146 KAYLLIKELEITDNI
-161 VPKADLKFLKILIP
+161 VPKTDLEFLKILIP

-181 IDESVI
+181 IDESAI

-211 DDNNIAKK
+211 EDNVIATK

-234 LEVVNL
+234 LEIVNF
-240 TDDNHSFFAIAN
+240 TDGYHSFFTIDN
-252 VFYTI
+252 IFYTI
-257 LNRLESKFDN
+257 LNRLDGKFDN

-300 IEEELKKNNNNKV
+300 IEEELKNNNDKS
-313 LYSNLISIN
+313 LYSNLININ

-337 GINYVGF
+337 GINYVGV
-344 ENICFDNF
+344 ESICFDNF
-352 SDSELDYVVNYIT
+352 NDSELDYVVNYIT
-365 TNVRIYDFNCNEH
+365 TNVRIYDFNCNEY

-392 KKYSSIVKISENIDY
+392 KQYSSIVKIVENIDY

-418 LAFALNEHGKD
+418 LAFALKEQGKD

-439 LETHPN
+439 LEAHPN

-460 GNFEKALDYYEKS
+460 GDFEKALDYYEKS
-473 ENLYPSKTSANNI
+473 ESLSPSKVSANNI
-486 LRSKKLIEQRK
+486 LRSKELIEQRK
-497 KEIEIE
+497 KEKEVE

-509 LQSENIWIINRIKL
+509 FQLENIWIINRIKM
-523 FYEEADKTG
+523 FYEEADDTG

-609 FTIDNL
+609 FTMDNL

-629 VKKKKIKDI
+629 IKKKTIKNI

-650 LSSQQKTTILMSG
+650 LSNQQKTTILMSG

-674 DKQKVIEYKVGPKQ
+674 DKQKVSKYKVGPKQ
-688 KKKKVIE
+688 KEKKVIE

-702 EICDK
+702 EVCDK
-707 ERLIQN
+707 EHLIQN
-713 TPQKFMD
+713 TPKRFMD

-731 GKELREKALDIDKS
+731 GK
-745 TVELSFSIVNWLIL
+745 
-759 NIDLK
+759 

>member
-1 MEVKEFFKRLSKK
+1 MEDKEFFKRLSKK
-14 EYDTLEKELL
+14 EYDALEKELL
-24 KDYRKNM
+24 KDYRKTK
-31 DIHSRFLLGICYS
+31 DVHSRFLLGICYS

-51 DAIIIFKE
+51 DAITIFKD
-59 LMNTDSKHP
+59 LMNTDIKHP

-89 EGLKFFPDNARLKNQ
+89 EGLKFFPDNTRLKNE
-104 LLFYIDDTEKE
+104 LLFYIDDSEKE

-121 KKNNEVSLSGLIR
+121 RKNKEVSSSGLIR
-134 MMSFYFKKEEYE
+134 MISFYFKKEEYE
-146 KAYLLIKELEITDDI
+146 KASLLMKELEITDNI
-161 VPKADLKFLKILIP
+161 VSKTDLEFLKIVLP
-175 YLAKKE
+175 YLAQKE
-181 IDESVI
+181 IDENVI

-211 DDNNIAKK
+211 DDNVLATK

-226 ISQYENPF
+226 ISQYEKPF
-234 LEVVNL
+234 LEIVDF
-240 TDDNHSFFAIAN
+240 TDGNHSFFTIDN
-252 VFYTI
+252 IFYTI

-267 EIYKRKIKLISA
+267 ETCKRKIKLISA
-279 FQKLVWEED
+279 FQKLSWEED
-288 FTKQYLRQTQKL
+288 VSKHYLKQIQKL
-300 IEEELKKNNNNKV
+300 IEEELKNNNDKS
-313 LYSNLISIN
+313 LYLNLININ

-331 FDAYIR
+331 FDVYIS
-337 GINYVGF
+337 GINYVGT
-344 ENICFDNF
+344 EDISFDNF
-352 SDSELDYVVNYIT
+352 NDSELDYVVNYIVS
-365 TNVRIYDFNCNEH
+365 NVRIYDFNCNKY
-378 QNLIENLIFSLHNR
+378 QKLIENLIFTLHNR
-392 KKYSSIVKISENIDY
+392 KQYSSVVKISENIDY

-418 LAFALNEHGKD
+418 LAFALKEQGKD
-429 SKAKEIYEEY
+429 SKAKELYEEY
-439 LETHPN
+439 LEMYPN

-460 GNFEKALDYYEKS
+460 GDFEKALEYYEKS
-473 ENLYPSKTSANNI
+473 ESLSPSKVSENNI
-486 LRSKKLIEQRK
+486 LRSKELIGQRK
-497 KEIEIE
+497 KEKEQE

-509 LQSENIWIINRIKL
+509 FQLENVWIINRIKL
-523 FYEEADKTG
+523 FYEEADDVG
-532 NIICPYKKLPI
+532 NIICPYKKLPL
-543 VLKCNEEKANDVLK
+543 VLKCNEDKANDVLK
-557 QFVDKGYIFR
+557 QFIDKGYVFR

-585 IEKRINEMEKENELI
+585 IEKRINEMEKENKLI

-629 VKKKKIKDI
+629 IKKKKIKDI

-650 LSSQQKTTILMSG
+650 LSNQQKTTILMSG

-674 DKQKVIEYKVGPKQ
+674 DKQKIIKYKVGTKQ
-688 KKKKVIE
+688 KEKKVTE

-702 EICDK
+702 EVCDK
-707 ERLIQN
+707 EQLIKN
-713 TPQKFMD
+713 APKKFMD

-731 GKELREKALDIDKS
+731 GKELREKTLDIDKS
-745 TVELSFSIVNWLIL
+745 TVELSFNIVNWLIL
-759 NIDLK
+759 NINLK

>member
-1 MEVKEFFKRLSKK
+1 MEDKEFFKRLSKK
-14 EYDTLEKELL
+14 EYETLEKELL
-24 KDYRKNM
+24 KDYRKSR

-44 KQYKRKD
+44 EQYKRKD
-51 DAIIIFKE
+51 DAITIFKE
-59 LMNTDSKHP
+59 LMNTDIKHP
-68 NMYLFV
+68 IMYLFV

-89 EGLKFFPDNARLKNQ
+89 EGLKFFPDNTRLKNE
-104 LLFYIDDTEKE
+104 LLFYIDDSEKE

-121 KKNNEVSLSGLIR
+121 RKNKEVSSSGIIR
-134 MMSFYFKKEEYE
+134 MISFYFEKEEYE
-146 KAYLLIKELEITDDI
+146 KASLLMEELEITDNI
-161 VPKADLKFLKILIP
+161 VPKTDLEFLKIILP
-175 YLAKKE
+175 YLAQKE
-181 IDESVI
+181 IDENEI

-211 DDNNIAKK
+211 DDNVLATK

-234 LEVVNL
+234 LEIVDF
-240 TDDNHSFFAIAN
+240 TDGNHSFFTIDDI
-252 VFYTI
+252 FYTI

-267 EIYKRKIKLISA
+267 DTCKRKIKLISA
-279 FQKLVWEED
+279 FQKLSWEED
-288 FTKQYLRQTQKL
+288 VSKHYLKQIQKL
-300 IEEELKKNNNNKV
+300 IEEELKNNNDKS
-313 LYSNLISIN
+313 LYLNLININ

-331 FDAYIR
+331 FDVYIS
-337 GINYVGF
+337 GINYVGI
-344 ENICFDNF
+344 EDISFDNF
-352 SDSELDYVVNYIT
+352 NDSELDYVVNYIVS
-365 TNVRIYDFNCNEH
+365 NVRIYDFNCNEY
-378 QNLIENLIFSLHNR
+378 QNLIENLIFTLHNR
-392 KKYSSIVKISENIDY
+392 KQYSSVVKISENIDY

-418 LAFALNEHGKD
+418 LAFALKEQGKD
-429 SKAKEIYEEY
+429 SKAKELYEEY
-439 LETHPN
+439 LEMYPN

-460 GNFEKALDYYEKS
+460 GDFEKALEYYEKS
-473 ENLYPSKTSANNI
+473 ESLSPSKVSENNI
-486 LRSKKLIEQRK
+486 LRSKELIDQRK
-497 KEIEIE
+497 KEKEQE

-509 LQSENIWIINRIKL
+509 FQLENVWIINRIKL
-523 FYEEADKTG
+523 FYEEADDVG
-532 NIICPYKKLPI
+532 NIICPYKKLPL
-543 VLKCNEEKANDVLK
+543 VLKCNEDKANDVLK
-557 QFVDKGYIFR
+557 QFIDKGYVFR

-585 IEKRINEMEKENELI
+585 IEKRIIEMEKENKLI

-629 VKKKKIKDI
+629 IKKKKIKDI

-650 LSSQQKTTILMSG
+650 LSNQQKTTILMSG

-674 DKQKVIEYKVGPKQ
+674 DKQKIIKYKVGTKQ
-688 KKKKVIE
+688 KEKKVTE

-702 EICDK
+702 EVCDK
-707 ERLIQN
+707 EQLIKN
-713 TPQKFMD
+713 TPKKFMD

-731 GKELREKALDIDKS
+731 GKELREKTLDIDKA
-745 TVELSFSIVNWLIL
+745 TVELSFNIVNWLIL